1 MRVRIS
7 PDRLEVTPGVPTVFE
22 VAVFN
27 TGEIIEGFR
36 VTLESL
42 DRPVDLLSSPSE
54 LSLFPATEGTAT
66 VTFTLPR
73 DFPAG
78 EHTARVQV
86 TGTTDPLAT
95 AAVPL
100 ALLVAPVYDAGLSL
114 EPQSVTAGRRAR
126 FTVVAENRGNVP
138 LEMSLS
144 ANDAER
150 ALRCRFAA
158 AEVTV
163 PPGRRV
169 RAAMVA
175 RGKRPFLGA
184 PAPRILTVRS
194 EAAPARAP

>member
-7 PDRLEVTPGVPTVFE
+7 PDRLEAPPGIPASFE
-22 VAVFN
+22 AAAYT
-27 TGEIIEGFR
+27 TGDVIEGFR
-36 VTLESL
+36 VTLAGL
-42 DRPVDLLSSPSE
+42 DRPVELLSSPSE

-78 EHTARVQV
+78 AHTARVEV

-126 FTVVAENRGNVP
+126 VTVVGQDP
-138 LEMSLS
+138 
-144 ANDAER
+144 
-150 ALRCRFAA
+150 
-158 AEVTV
+158 
-163 PPGRRV
+163 
-169 RAAMVA
+169 
-175 RGKRPFLGA
+175 
-184 PAPRILTVRS
+184 
-194 EAAPARAP
+194 